1 MAIAVR
7 VGRNR
12 GKRPAQAAR
21 AAQRDLKARTRG
33 TLLRILG
40 GHDFAIMYGDL
51 CRRGPGAFGRWTQIV
66 TYRLAN
72 QPRPEALVVADQ
84 PRPVAVVVRDV
95 PRLITDAYVL
105 LGAEREYQERA
116 RRILRG
122 EQP

>member
-1 MAIAVR
+1 MAVAVR
-7 VGRNR
+7 ADRNR

-21 AAQRDLKARTRG
+21 AAQRDLRARTRG

-51 CRRGPGAFGRWTQIV
+51 CRRGPGAFGRWTQIL

-72 QPRPEALVVADQ
+72 QPHPGAG
-84 PRPVAVVVRDV
+84 AVSDV
-95 PRLITDAYVL
+95 PRLVTDAYVL
-105 LGAEREYQERA
+105 LGAERAYQA
-116 RRILRG
+116 TTRRILRG